1 MEIHTWDLVELP
13 QGRKPIG
20 CKWIFKEKHGKDGSI
35 MRYKAHLVAKG
46 YTQKY
51 GVDYDETFSPVVRFS
66 SIRAILA
73 FAVQNDM
80 LIHQMN
86 VATAFL
92 NSHLKEEIF
101 MEQPPW
107 YVEAE
112 KENLV
117 CKLKKSLYNLK
128 PSSRCWNAAFREYME
143 TSNFRESATD
153 PCVFLRAEGTSVTI
167 IAVYVPPVI

>member
-1 MEIHTWDLVELP
+1 MENHTWDLVELP

-20 CKWIFKEKHGKDGSI
+20 CKWIFKEKRGKDGSI

-86 VATAFL
+86 VVIAFL
-92 NSHLKEEIF
+92 SGHLKKEIF
-101 MEQPPW
+101 MEQPPG
-107 YVEAE
+107 YVKVG

-117 CKLKKSLYNLK
+117 CKLKIRVQS
-128 PSSRCWNAAFREYME
+128 
-143 TSNFRESATD
+143 
-153 PCVFLRAEGTSVTI
+153 
-167 IAVYVPPVI
+167 